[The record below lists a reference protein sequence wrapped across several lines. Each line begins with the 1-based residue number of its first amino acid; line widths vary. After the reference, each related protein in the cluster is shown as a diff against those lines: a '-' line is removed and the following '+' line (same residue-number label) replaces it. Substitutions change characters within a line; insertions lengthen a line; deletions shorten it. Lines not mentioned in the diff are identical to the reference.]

1 MATGTRTVVRW
12 AVRHGTVRIGIAAAA
27 LRGDQ
32 QARFYTNPSTL
43 DDPYPFF
50 RQIRDQGSL
59 VPGGIFW
66 CTARHAV
73 THELMHN
80 DAFVVA
86 NNRKQNGPRVL
97 APLHRLGQSGAPVG
111 PVDAPAML
119 AVDPPEHTRYRR
131 LVSKVFSRRAIDALQ
146 AKVEEHCE
154 RLLDRMHGRVDL
166 VESYAYPLPLAVI
179 GDLLGVPP
187 AMQPR
192 ILVWSK
198 AIAPALDL
206 GLSLTVFRRLERAVQ
221 QSNAWMLAHLQ
232 QVRRNP
238 GDDLLSQLVQPD
250 AEGQCL
256 TDEELLATAGLLL
269 NAGFETTAGLLSMG
283 TELFIRHP
291 EQLDLLRASPDLWT
305 NAVEEI
311 LRYDTPIQNAS
322 RICAAPTH
330 LSGVPM
336 RPGAM
341 VVAMLGGANRDPEVF
356 PDPDRFDITRPNA
369 REHVAFAAGRHHCLG
384 AALARLEGRIALRA
398 LFSRHPRIK
407 LAGEPSRRPTRVLR
421 GYRTLPVDL
430 GVRDVLGPVTLKHK
444 RPVEV

>member
-1 MATGTRTVVRW
+1 MNTGARTVLRW

-27 LRGDQ
+27 LRGDA

-50 RQIRDQGSL
+50 RQVRDEADL

-66 CTARHAV
+66 CTGRHAV
-73 THELMHN
+73 TLELMHN

-86 NNRKQNGPRVL
+86 NNRKQNGPRIC
-97 APLHRLGQSGAPVG
+97 APLHRFGQSGAPVG

-119 AVDPPEHTRYRR
+119 AVDPPVHTRYRR
-131 LVSKVFSRRAIDALQ
+131 LVSKVFSRRAIDALE
-146 AKVEEHCE
+146 AGVEEHCG
-154 RLLDRMHGRVDL
+154 RLLDQMHGRVDL

-179 GDLLGVPP
+179 GDILGVPP
-187 AMQPR
+187 AMQPQ
-192 ILVWSK
+192 ILAWSK

-206 GLSLTVFRRLERAVQ
+206 GLSLTVFRRLERAVRE
-221 QSNAWMLAHLQ
+221 SNAWMLAHFER
-232 QVRRNP
+232 VRRDP
-238 GDDLLSQLVQPD
+238 GDDLISQLVRPD
-250 AEGQCL
+250 ADGYRL

-291 EQLDLLRASPDLWT
+291 EQLDLLRADPELWP
-305 NAVEEI
+305 NAIEEI

-330 LSGVPM
+330 VAGVAL
-336 RPGAM
+336 RPGDM
-341 VVAMLGGANRDPEVF
+341 VVAMLGGANRDPAVF
-356 PDPDRFDITRPNA
+356 PDPDRFDVTRANA

-398 LFSRHPRIK
+398 LFSRYPRIK
-407 LAGEPSRRPTRVLR
+407 LAGAPTRRPTRVLR

-430 GVRDVLGPVTLKHK
+430 GVRDVLGRVSLKHK
-444 RPVEV
+444 HPVEV